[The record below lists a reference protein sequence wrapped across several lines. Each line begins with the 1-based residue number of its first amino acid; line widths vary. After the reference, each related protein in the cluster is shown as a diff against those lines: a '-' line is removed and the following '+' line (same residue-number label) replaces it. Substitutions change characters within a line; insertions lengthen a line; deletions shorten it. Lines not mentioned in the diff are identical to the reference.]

1 MCELLGLA
9 FNQPV
14 SPGLSFRGF
23 RHRADRNPHGWG
35 LAAISP
41 RRVTIVKE
49 PLNAEKSDV
58 ARDIPERTNLT
69 APTFIGHV
77 RAASRGKVC
86 EANTHPFTR
95 TIRDR
100 SVVLAHNGTLDM
112 QPLKPRADARFTPE
126 GGTDSELALCA
137 LLSWM
142 EHEHVAWDD
151 YPLIEDF
158 LRDMNRHGDLNLLFS
173 DGSRLYAYHD
183 DDGYN
188 GLCWT
193 HRRAP
198 FSHVRLLDEDW
209 DADLPGEKDPAQ
221 QGYVI
226 ASRRL
231 TEGEEW
237 REFQPG
243 SLMVFQGGELVHDG

>member
-49 PLNAEKSDV
+49 PLNAEKSDI
-58 ARDIPERTNLT
+58 AREIPERTNLT
-69 APTFIGHV
+69 APFFIGHV

-112 QPLKPRADARFTPE
+112 QPLKPRTDARFTPE

-151 YPLIEDF
+151 YPLIGDF

-173 DGSRLYAYHD
+173 DGHRLYAYHD

-193 HRRAP
+193 HRLAP

-209 DADLPGEKDPAQ
+209 EADLAGEKDPAQ

>member
-9 FNQPV
+9 FNNPV
-14 SPGLSFRGF
+14 SPALSFRGF
-23 RHRADRNPHGWG
+23 RHRASRNRHGWG

-41 RRVTIVKE
+41 RRITVVKE
-49 PLNAEKSDV
+49 PINAEQSDV
-58 ARDIPERTNLT
+58 ARALPERTTLA

-77 RAASRGKVC
+77 RAASRGNVC
-86 EANTHPFTR
+86 MANTHPFTR
-95 TIRDR
+95 RIRDR
-100 SVVLAHNGTLDM
+100 QFVLAHNGTLDM
-112 QPLKPRADARFTPE
+112 QPLRPRADDPFTPE
-126 GGTDSELALCA
+126 GGTDSELAMCS

-142 EHEHVAWDD
+142 EHERVGWDD
-151 YPLIEDF
+151 YRLIEEF

-173 DGSRLYAYHD
+173 DGRRLYCYHD

-198 FSHVRLLDEDW
+198 FSRVELLDEDW
-209 DADLPGEKDPAQ
+209 EADLPETKDADQ

-226 ASRRL
+226 ASRKL
-231 TEGEEW
+231 TKGEEW
-237 REFQPG
+237 TEFRHG
-243 SLMVFQGGELVHDG
+243 SLMVFQDGEIAYRG